1 MAVINK
7 IRQNVGLV
15 IILIGLALFA
25 FIMTDLFRNFN
36 TIFGA
41 SPNLVGQ
48 VGDTEVDYTY
58 FNTELQNA
66 IYQEQRKSNSQTVP
80 DDVRQN
86 LVNRAWESVVNEI
99 VMNKEYESS
108 GVVVSSGEL
117 MDMFAGPDPSPIII
131 QQFAQGGQS
140 YNPEQM
146 KQLLA
151 RSKTDPEVKNYLAEL
166 EKYMVSMRLQEKYMN
181 VIRSGM
187 MVSRQEAKNAFI
199 EENRKVSFAFVGI
212 NYSSIPDSSVEIT
225 DDDIRRYLAKN
236 KEAFRVKEQ
245 EAEVKYVPFYKIASA
260 EDSTEAYAY
269 LEKIK
274 PEFITSTNDSLF
286 VSVKSDQAFDTVY
299 RALGEMNEE
308 LQGYVKGL
316 SKDSVLGPIFNG
328 SGYKLLK
335 IADVKNLDK
344 PKVKVNH
351 LFVTVRGY
359 TPQDTLNAKIKAD
372 SLLRITTIKNFEEQV
387 AKSSD
392 DNPTVNSGGALG
404 WYQEGNFGGE
414 FDQKIFDV
422 PVDKITLLKSSR
434 GFHLVW
440 VEEKASTVYQLAEI
454 VRNITPSSNTLR
466 ALYKEADKFAG
477 AATESGDFDG
487 VAKASNLSSIPLP
500 PVAPSRM
507 VLPGM
512 TNTGELVRWSLTEKP
527 GSISGVI
534 ETGDA
539 FVIANLVSRK
549 EEGYMSV
556 EDIRKN
562 MDRKVLNAKKA
573 EILKAK
579 LEGVDV
585 NDFGKVRDALGRG
598 AFISQADDVS
608 FASATAPGIG
618 NDPIVVGRA
627 FAAEAN
633 KSTSPIKGET
643 GVYVIKVSN
652 KVEPTP
658 PADADL
664 AGYQQNLA
672 STKANN
678 MASKVYLGARDH
690 AKIKD
695 FRYKF
700 GF

>member
-41 SPNLVGQ
+41 SPNLVGE
-48 VGDTEVDYTY
+48 VGGTEVDYTY

-99 VMNKEYESS
+99 VMNKEYESA
-108 GVVVSSGEL
+108 GILVSSGEL

-131 QQFAQGGQS
+131 QQFAQGGQA
-140 YNPEQM
+140 YNQDQM

-151 RSKTDPEVKNYLAEL
+151 RSKSDPEVKNYLAEL

-181 VIRSGM
+181 VVRSGM
-187 MVSRQEAKNAFI
+187 MVSRQEAKNAYM
-199 EENRKVSFAFVGI
+199 EDNRKVSFAFVGI
-212 NYSSIPDSSVEIT
+212 NYSSIPDTAVEIT

-236 KEAFRVKEQ
+236 KEAFRVKES
-245 EAEVKYVPFYKIASA
+245 EAEVKYVPFYKVASA
-260 EDSTEAYAY
+260 QDTADALNY
-269 LEKIK
+269 LEKLK
-274 PEFITSTNDSLF
+274 PEFLASTNDSLF
-286 VSVKSDQAFDTVY
+286 VSVKSDQPFDTTY

-308 LQGYVKGL
+308 LRGYVKGL
-316 SKDSVLGPIFNG
+316 SKDSVLGPIFDG
-328 SGYKLLK
+328 MGYRLMK
-335 IADVKNLDK
+335 ISDIKTADK
-344 PKVKVNH
+344 PRVKVNH
-351 LFVTVRGY
+351 LMVMVRGF
-359 TPQDTLNAKIKAD
+359 TKEDTLKARNRAD
-372 SLLRITTIKNFEEQV
+372 SLLRITTTKNFEEQV
-387 AKSSD
+387 AKASD
-392 DNPTVNSGGALG
+392 DNPTVNSGGSLG
-404 WYQEGNFGGE
+404 WYNAGNFGGE
-414 FDQKIFDV
+414 FDEKIFDV
-422 PVDKITLLKSSR
+422 PVDRITLLKSDR
-434 GFHLVW
+434 GFHIVW
-440 VEEKASTVYQLAEI
+440 VEDKSSTIYQLAEV
-454 VRNITPSSNTLR
+454 VRSITPSSNTLK

-487 VAKASNLSSIPLP
+487 LAKASNLSSIPLP
-500 PVAPSRM
+500 PIAPSRM
-507 VLPGM
+507 ILPGM
-512 TNTGELVRWSLTEKP
+512 LNTGELVRWSLTETP
-527 GSISGVI
+527 GKISGVI

-539 FVIANLVSRK
+539 FVIAWLVSRK

-562 MDRKVLNAKKA
+562 MDRKIMNAKKA
-573 EILKAK
+573 QMLMTK

-585 NDFGKVRDALGRG
+585 NDFGKVQNALGRG
-598 AFISQADDVS
+598 AFISQADEVS

-627 FAAEAN
+627 FAAELN
-633 KSTSPIKGET
+633 QSTNPIKGET

-652 KVEPTP
+652 KVEPNP
-658 PADADL
+658 PSDGDL
-664 AGYQQNLA
+664 ANYQQNLA
-672 STKANN
+672 STKANT
-678 MASKVYLGARDH
+678 MASKVYLGARDN

-695 FRYKF
+695 YRFKF